1 MTDVTV
7 TLAEEVTDGLN
18 AYSEFTVHALKNNLK
33 STISTTRTTKLSH
46 PFDQIVYQL
55 FPAMILVRHSTYT
68 RSEAICLWDEDVLV
82 LIARGTEWD
91 TSGVD
96 EDDSDDLDG
105 KLEDMPVASIT
116 INVASSRPYPELK
129 QYNGDLITN
138 FPMHTADLS
147 DAKVA
152 VKFSAADG
160 RGGSKIFTRVLD
172 APSWTAIEDNYAP
185 LTRAL
190 ISRLMGDFR
199 PDATAS
205 GQLILWHGQPGTGK
219 TFALR
224 ALVREWKRWVNPVYV
239 LDPAQMF
246 GGDPAYMVDAV
257 IGDSDSHETRRE
269 QKAKARWRL
278 LILEDTGELMQAD
291 AKEKTG
297 TGLARLLNV
306 VDGMIGQGL
315 RVLVLIT
322 TNEEVERL
330 HPAVTRPGRCLA
342 EVRFDAFSQGQARD
356 WLRAHRPEVDVDT
369 VRLKSLST
377 LAELYVAG
385 HAPIFSTESR
395 RLVGFVP
402 VEVNSS

>member
-1 MTDVTV
+1 MTDVSI

-18 AYSEFTVHALKNNLK
+18 AYSEFTVHALENNLK
-33 STISTTRTTKLSH
+33 STISTTRTTKLSR
-46 PFDQIVYQL
+46 PFDQIADAL
-55 FPAMILVRHSTYT
+55 FPAMNLVRHSTYT
-68 RSEAICLWDEDVLV
+68 RSEAICLWDDDVLV
-82 LIARGTEWD
+82 LIARGTEYD

-96 EDDSDDLDG
+96 EDADADAAGDVQDS
-105 KLEDMPVASIT
+105 PVASIT
-116 INVASSRPYPELK
+116 INVASSKPYAELK
-129 QYNGDLITN
+129 QYNQDLIAK
-138 FPMHTADLS
+138 FPLHTANLG

-152 VKFSAADG
+152 VNFSAADG

-172 APSWTAIEDNYAP
+172 APSWTEIENNYAP
-185 LTRAL
+185 STRAL
-190 ISRLMGDFR
+190 ISRLMGGFQ
-199 PDATAS
+199 PDVSAS

-224 ALVREWKRWVNPVYV
+224 ALVREWKRWVKPVYV

-246 GGDPAYMVDAV
+246 GGNPSYMVDAI
-257 IGDSDSHETRRE
+257 IGESDYETRHE
-269 QKAKARWRL
+269 QKAKAMWRL

-342 EVRFDAFSQGQARD
+342 EVRFDAFTRAQARD
-356 WLRAHRPEVDVDT
+356 WLREHRPEVEVDT
-369 VRLKSLST
+369 VHLRAQSA

-385 HAPIFSTESR
+385 HARVVSTESP